1 MEKTM
6 ELDLV
11 LKEVISKKMQITMA
25 LDIIKEKLAYL
36 EGQIYQLSP
45 LDFQRAEADSD
56 PIIEDEPEEIRP
68 ILYTIQ
74 QLSRI
79 IRRST
84 YYRNKVGFQE
94 NFEELKEVSHE
105 LTAVKNVF
113 ENVTAN
119 SSLGKLKFKGSL
131 QELCIWLDEMQEN
144 GRFEVAPARSAV
156 ISCFLIDNR
165 NISPDSYSATKSRL
179 KKAKED
185 EEARKAH
192 AKHKEELL
200 GTAVNQSSPS
210 S

>member
-1 MEKTM
+1 M

>member
-1 MEKTM
+1 M

-113 ENVTAN
+113 QNVTAN

>member
-113 ENVTAN
+113 QNVTAN